1 MAPGSEGILKLHCE
15 TAGSGVNTNCCILS
29 EQSLVEPVCQ
39 HSREDPSLAPAKRA
53 LAEDLRNRAEN
64 GEQTL

>member
-1 MAPGSEGILKLHCE
+1 M
-15 TAGSGVNTNCCILS
+15 NTHCCILS

-39 HSREDPSLAPAKRA
+39 LSREDPSLPPAKRA